1 MVIRMRHTRSH
12 TANRRSHHALKNPN
26 LSVCGNCGAMHRPH
40 HMCLA
45 CGFYNGKMVIDM
57 AKRAQDRAARIK
69 ATKERRKGD
78 QAEAESTESIAPAET
93 PETK

>member
-1 MVIRMRHTRSH
+1 
-12 TANRRSHHALKNPN
+12 
-26 LSVCGNCGAMHRPH
+26 
-40 HMCLA
+40 MCLA

-57 AKRAQDRAARIK
+57 AKRAHDRAARIK